1 MRVSVRLSVFCVV
14 LPVMFSPSFAAF
26 SVYTMASISFA
37 FFAFHFLRL
46 LWSSHPLFLLLA
58 SSPPSPPTTTNL
70 LTFFSNHLC
79 PFLPLFLC
87 FVKGKLP
94 NRRYRRLLLSWQ
106 NGQQSN
112 TNRERQTH
120 YFLKFCCRFC
130 SCCWCDDRMMS
141 SSSHFILCILHI
153 GAAVV
158 ELFCLQQQ

>member
-1 MRVSVRLSVFCVV
+1 MRVSVRLSVFLCSSAGNV
-14 LPVMFSPSFAAF
+14 LSF
-26 SVYTMASISFA
+26 VCC
-37 FFAFHFLRL
+37 FFCLHNGQYLLRFLCFLRL